1 MSIKDLE
8 LKVNAKRRERKA
20 LDAEIGELEKRISE
34 SRRTN
39 GFTKSDLRAGMVVI
53 LMDGMRYQVI
63 GDNPDT
69 LSFFSGPNVVK
80 LKENY
85 TDELMHTS
93 DYCLSVLKVHE
104 YQSPDGLG
112 ELIHEYPADRGRWMK
127 AWGALRAVKI
137 LCNALRGNVKSGN
150 EYLLS
155 ASLEKRMTHGM
166 GDLRKVLFEISSI
179 QGAIDNIKGEVDI
192 IRNHAN
198 KALAELNKSI
208 LNKIQE
214 EYDKNAKK

>member
-1 MSIKDLE
+1 MSITELE

-20 LDAEIGELEKRISE
+20 LDAEIDELEKRISE

-39 GFTKSDLRAGMVVI
+39 GFNKSELRAGMVVI

-80 LKENY
+80 VKENY
-85 TDELMHTS
+85 TDELMHKS
-93 DYCLSVLKVHE
+93 DYCLSVLKVYE

-112 ELIHEYPADRGRWMK
+112 ALIHEYPADRGRWMK
-127 AWGALRAVKI
+127 AWGALRATKLV
-137 LCNALRGNVKSGN
+137 CNELIGNVKSGN
-150 EYLLS
+150 KYLLS
-155 ASLEKRMTHGM
+155 ASLAKRMTHGM
-166 GDLRKVLFEISSI
+166 GDLSKVLFEISSI
-179 QGAIDNIKGEVDI
+179 QGALDDIKDEVDI

-198 KALAELNKSI
+198 RALAELNKSI